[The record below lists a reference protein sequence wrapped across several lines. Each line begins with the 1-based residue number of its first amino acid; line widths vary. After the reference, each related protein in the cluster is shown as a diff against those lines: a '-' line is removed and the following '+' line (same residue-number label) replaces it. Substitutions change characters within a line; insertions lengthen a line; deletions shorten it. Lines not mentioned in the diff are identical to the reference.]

1 MSEQTAAKVT
11 GAHLARTAYLYVR
24 QSTLR
29 QVLTNTE
36 SAARQYA
43 LRQKAIALGWPAE
56 QIVTIDSDQGQSGAS
71 AADREG
77 FQRLVAE
84 VGMGRA
90 GIVLGLEVS
99 RLARNN
105 ADWHRLLEICAM
117 SGTLICDEDGLY
129 DPTDFNDRLLLG
141 LKGTMSEA
149 ELHFIRARLVGGQLS
164 KARRGELRMGL
175 PVGLVYDP
183 AGKVVLD
190 PDTGVQQAI
199 RHVFTLFAR
208 TGSARATVQQFN
220 ADGLLFPVRVR
231 TGAHKGE
238 LAWMPLQH
246 WRVLRTLHNPRYA
259 GAFAYGRRRERL
271 AANGKKTFETLPR
284 EQWIALIRDAHPGY
298 ISWDQYETNQRLL
311 LGNATAHGEDRAAG
325 PAREG
330 TALLQGLAI
339 CGRCGRRMTV
349 RYHTRRGVEVP
360 DYQCMNRCIQ
370 DGAARCQTVPGGVV
384 DDAVGTLLLDTL
396 TPHALEVALTV
407 QAELDTRAAEADALR
422 RQAVERAR
430 HRADLAR
437 RRYLAVDP
445 DNRLV
450 ADSLEADWNDALRAL
465 QAAREDYERASAAA
479 AAALTDQLKDQIR
492 SLATDFPALWS
503 NPHTPQRDRKRM
515 VRLLVDDVTLH
526 KTDRIHLH
534 VRLRG
539 GQTRS
544 LAVAIPPTGLAGPP
558 NPPRHRR
565 SARPAPRHPHRR
577 RDRRRAQRR
586 RSPLRREQAV
596 HRRHR
601 LQVRRKLPSAQP
613 RRPAPRP
620 TACSPQPNSRN
631 ASEVHPSTV
640 KSWTKAGILNSH
652 KANDK
657 NERLYEPPT
666 AGDPRLTARQGSPLR
681 KRVLHPTH
689 ARRCTMKPSPYRR
702 TIRLLRPRVGSP
714 LRPAAR

>member
-1 MSEQTAAKVT
+1 VSEQTAAKVT

-36 SAARQYA
+36 SATRQYA
-43 LRQKAIALGWPAE
+43 LRQKAIALGWPGE
-56 QIVTIDSDQGQSGAS
+56 RIVTIDTDQGQSGAS
-71 AADREG
+71 AVDREG
-77 FQRLVAE
+77 FQHLVAE

-117 SGTLICDEDGLY
+117 SATLICDEDGLY

-149 ELHFIRARLVGGQLS
+149 ELHFIRARLIGGQLS
-164 KARRGELRMGL
+164 KARRGELRMPL

-183 AGKVVLD
+183 ADNIVLD
-190 PDTGVQQAI
+190 PDTSVQQAI
-199 RHVFTLFAR
+199 RHVFTLFGR
-208 TGSARATVQQFN
+208 TSSARATVQQFN
-220 ADGLLFPVRVR
+220 ADKLLFPVRVR

-259 GAFAYGRRRERL
+259 GAFAYGRRRERIG
-271 AANGKKTFETLPR
+271 ANGKKTFQILPR
-284 EQWIALIRDAHPGY
+284 EQWIALIPDAHPGY
-298 ISWDQYETNQRLL
+298 ISWQQYETNQRLL
-311 LGNATAHGEDRAAG
+311 LANATAHGEDRAAG

-349 RYHTRRGVEVP
+349 RYHTRRGVEIP
-360 DYQCMNRCIQ
+360 DYQCQNRCIQ
-370 DGAARCQTVPGGVV
+370 DGTARCQAVPGAVV
-384 DDAVGTLLLDTL
+384 DDAVGKLLLDTL

-422 RQAVERAR
+422 RHHVERAR

-450 ADSLEADWNDALRAL
+450 ADSLEAAWNDALRAL
-465 QAAREDYERASAAA
+465 HAAREDYERASETA
-479 AAALTDQLKDQIR
+479 AAALTDQIRHQIQ

-503 NPHTPQRDRKRM
+503 NPRTPQRDRKRM

-544 LAVAIPPTGLAGPP
+544 LAVAIPPTSWQARQTRPDTVKALDQLLDTHTDAEVAEALNTEGHRSGENKPFTAGIVVHVRHKYHLP
-558 NPPRHRR
+558 NH
-565 SARPAPRHPHRR
+565 A
-577 RDRRRAQRR
+577 DRLRAQG
-586 RSPLRREQAV
+586 LLTTTELAQ
-596 HRRHR
+596 R
-601 LQVRRKLPSAQP
+601 LA
-613 RRPAPRP
+613 
-620 TACSPQPNSRN
+620 
-631 ASEVHPSTV
+631 VHPSTI

-657 NERLYEPPT
+657 NERLYEPPIT
-666 AGDPRLTARQGSPLR
+666 DDPRLHARQGSPLK
-681 KRVLHPTH
+681 KRVPTQ
-689 ARRCTMKPSPYRR
+689 
-702 TIRLLRPRVGSP
+702 
-714 LRPAAR
+714 PATGGAL

>member
-43 LRQKAIALGWPAE
+43 LRQQAIALGWPAE
-56 QIVTIDSDQGQSGAS
+56 QIVTIDTDQGQSGAS

-105 ADWHRLLEICAM
+105 ADWHRLLEICAL

-149 ELHFIRARLVGGQLS
+149 ELHFIRARLRRRAAVQGPPRRTAHAACRSGWS
-164 KARRGELRMGL
+164 TTRPARSCSTRT
-175 PVGLVYDP
+175 PVCNKPSGTCSP
-183 AGKVVLD
+183 
-190 PDTGVQQAI
+190 
-199 RHVFTLFAR
+199 LFAR
-208 TGSARATVQQFN
+208 TGSARAIVQQFN

-271 AANGKKTFETLPR
+271 DRQRQEDLRHPAPRAVDRADPRRPPRLHQLGPVRDQPEAAAGQRHRPR
-284 EQWIALIRDAHPGY
+284 RRPRRRPRPRRARA
-298 ISWDQYETNQRLL
+298 
-311 LGNATAHGEDRAAG
+311 AAG
-325 PAREG
+325 PGHLR
-330 TALLQGLAI
+330 ALRAADDRALPHPP
-339 CGRCGRRMTV
+339 R
-349 RYHTRRGVEVP
+349 RRGPRLPMHEP
-360 DYQCMNRCIQ
+360 TASKTARP
-370 DGAARCQTVPGGVV
+370 AARPSP
-384 DDAVGTLLLDTL
+384 APPS
-396 TPHALEVALTV
+396 TPPSASCCSTPSPRSRSRSPSPCRPNSTPAPPKP
-407 QAELDTRAAEADALR
+407 TRCAAR
-422 RQAVERAR
+422 HVERAR

-465 QAAREDYERASAAA
+465 QTARERLRTRQRRRRSRPHRRASR
-479 AAALTDQLKDQIR
+479 TESVPWQPISPPSGPTRTPR
-492 SLATDFPALWS
+492 SGNANAWS
-503 NPHTPQRDRKRM
+503 ACSSTTSPCTRP
-515 VRLLVDDVTLH
+515 TS
-526 KTDRIHLH
+526 IHLH
-534 VRLRG
+534 VRFRG
-539 GQTRS
+539 GQTTS
-544 LAVAIPPTGLAGPP
+544 LAVADPTHGLAGPP
-558 NPPRHRR
+558 NPPRHPRR
-565 SARPAPRHPHRR
+565 ARPAPRHPHRR

-586 RSPLRREQAV
+586 RSPLRRGQAV
-596 HRRHR
+596 HRPHR
-601 LQVRRKLPSAQP
+601 ARTYAAATTCPATPTGSA
-613 RRPAPRP
+613 P
-620 TACSPQPNSRN
+620 TACSPQPSSPQRLG
-631 ASEVHPSTV
+631 VHPSTV

-666 AGDPRLTARQGSPLR
+666 PGDPRLTARQGSPLR
-681 KRVLHPTH
+681 KRVPTQPTPGG
-689 ARRCTMKPSPYRR
+689 A
-702 TIRLLRPRVGSP
+702 L
-714 LRPAAR
+714 

>member
-43 LRQKAIALGWPAE
+43 LRQKAIALGWDAE
-56 QIVTIDSDQGQSGAS
+56 AVVTIDTDQGQSGAS

-149 ELHFIRARLVGGQLS
+149 ELHFIRARLIGGQLS
-164 KARRGELRMGL
+164 KARRGELQMPL

-183 AGKVVLD
+183 TGTVVLD

-199 RHVFTLFAR
+199 RHLFTLFAR

-271 AANGKKTFETLPR
+271 AARRQEDLPAR
-284 EQWIALIRDAHPGY
+284 AARAVDRADPRRPPRLHRLGPVRDQPKAAAG
-298 ISWDQYETNQRLL
+298 QRHRTRRRSRRRPRPR
-311 LGNATAHGEDRAAG
+311 GHRAAAG
-325 PAREG
+325 PGDLR
-330 TALLQGLAI
+330 ALRAPDDGALPHPP
-339 CGRCGRRMTV
+339 RRRSPRLPM
-349 RYHTRRGVEVP
+349 
-360 DYQCMNRCIQ
+360 QNRCIQ
-370 DGAARCQTVPGGVV
+370 DGAARCQAMPGGAV
-384 DDAVGTLLLDTL
+384 DDAVASLLLDTL

-422 RQAVERAR
+422 RGHVERAR

-465 QAAREDYERASAAA
+465 QTAREDYDRASAAA
-479 AAALTDQLKDQIR
+479 TATLTDELKNRIR

-503 NPHTPQRDRKRM
+503 NPHT
-515 VRLLVDDVTLH
+515 
-526 KTDRIHLH
+526 
-534 VRLRG
+534 
-539 GQTRS
+539 RS
-544 LAVAIPPTGLAGPP
+544 ETANAW
-558 NPPRHRR
+558 
-565 SARPAPRHPHRR
+565 SACSSTT
-577 RDRRRAQRR
+577 
-586 RSPLRREQAV
+586 SPCT
-596 HRRHR
+596 
-601 LQVRRKLPSAQP
+601 
-613 RRPAPRP
+613 RP
-620 TACSPQPNSRN
+620 TASTCTSASAADKPTASPSRSHPHPGKPAKPAPTPSPNSIGSSTPTPTPRPPTRSTPPVTAPARTN
-631 ASEVHPSTV
+631 PSPPASSCTSAASTIYPSHAERLRAQGLLTTTELAQRLTVHPSTI
-640 KSWTKAGILNSH
+640 KNWTKSGILNSH

-657 NERLYEPPT
+657 NERLYQPPI

-681 KRVLHPTH
+681 KRVHTPPTPGG
-689 ARRCTMKPSPYRR
+689 A
-702 TIRLLRPRVGSP
+702 L
-714 LRPAAR
+714 

>member
-36 SAARQYA
+36 SATRQYA
-43 LRQKAIALGWPAE
+43 LRQKAIAFGWEAE
-56 QIVTIDSDQGQSGAS
+56 HIVTIDTDQGQSGAS

-149 ELHFIRARLVGGQLS
+149 ELHFIRARLIGGQLS
-164 KARRGELRMGL
+164 KARRGELRMPL

-183 AGKVVLD
+183 AGRIVLD

-231 TGAHKGE
+231 TGARKGE

-259 GAFAYGRRRERL
+259 GAFAYGRRRERVG
-271 AANGKKTFETLPR
+271 ANGKKTFQTLPR
-284 EQWIALIRDAHPGY
+284 EQWIALFPDAHPGY
-298 ISWDQYETNQRLL
+298 LSWDHYETNQRLL

-349 RYHTRRGVEVP
+349 RYHTRRGVQVP

-370 DGAARCQTVPGGVV
+370 DGAARCQTVPGAVV
-384 DDAVGTLLLDTL
+384 DDVVGALLLDTL

-465 QAAREDYERASAAA
+465 QTAREDYERASAAA
-479 AAALTDQLKDQIR
+479 AATLTDQLKDQIR

-503 NPHTPQRDRKRM
+503 NPNTAQRDRKRM

-526 KTDRIHLH
+526 KTDSIHLH

-539 GQTRS
+539 GQTHS
-544 LAVAIPPTGLAGPP
+544 LAVAIPPPSWQARQTHPDTIKALDRLLDSHTDAETADALNAAG
-558 NPPRHRR
+558 HR
-565 SARPAPRHPHRR
+565 SGENKPFTAGIVVHLRR
-577 RDRRRAQRR
+577 KYHLPSHADRLRAQGLLTKTEIAAR
-586 RSPLRREQAV
+586 LGV
-596 HRRHR
+596 H
-601 LQVRRKLPSAQP
+601 
-613 RRPAPRP
+613 
-620 TACSPQPNSRN
+620 
-631 ASEVHPSTV
+631 ESTV
-640 KSWTKAGILNSH
+640 KSWTKSGILNSH
-652 KANDK
+652 KGNDK

-666 AGDPRLTARQGSPLR
+666 PDDPRLTVRQGSPLR
-681 KRVLHPTH
+681 KRVLT
-689 ARRCTMKPSPYRR
+689 
-702 TIRLLRPRVGSP
+702 
-714 LRPAAR
+714 

>member
-1 MSEQTAAKVT
+1 MSEQAAAKVT

-36 SAARQYA
+36 STARQYA

-56 QIVTIDSDQGQSGAS
+56 QIITIDTDQGQSGAS

-77 FQRLVAE
+77 FQHLVAE

-117 SGTLICDEDGLY
+117 SATLICDEDGLY

-149 ELHFIRARLVGGQLS
+149 ELHFIRARLIGGQRS
-164 KARRGELRMGL
+164 KARRGELQMPL

-183 AGKVVLD
+183 AGNVVLD

-208 TGSARATVQQFN
+208 TGSARATVQQFT
-220 ADGLLFPVRVR
+220 ADGGLFPVRVR

-271 AANGKKTFETLPR
+271 NSNGKKTFDTVPR

-298 ISWDQYETNQRLL
+298 ISWDQYETNQKLL
-311 LGNATAHGEDRAAG
+311 LANATAHGEDRAAG

-330 TALLQGLAI
+330 SALLQGLAI

-370 DGAARCQTVPGGVV
+370 DGAPRCQTVPGAVV
-384 DDAVGTLLLDTL
+384 DQAVGNLLLEVL
-396 TPHALEVALTV
+396 TPHALEVVLTV

-422 RQAVERAR
+422 RQHVVRAR

-465 QAAREDYERASAAA
+465 QTAREDYERASATA
-479 AAALTDQLKDQIR
+479 AAALTDELKDRIR
-492 SLATDFPALWS
+492 ALATDFPALWS
-503 NPHTPQRDRKRM
+503 NPDTPQRDRKRM

-534 VRLRG
+534 VRFPG
-539 GQTRS
+539 GQSTS
-544 LAVAIPPTGLAGPP
+544 LAVAIPPKAWQLRQTNPDTLATLDRLLDTHTDAQTAGALNAAGHRSGEGKPFTA
-558 NPPRHRR
+558 RIVLEARR
-565 SARPAPRHPHRR
+565 SN
-577 RDRRRAQRR
+577 
-586 RSPLRREQAV
+586 
-596 HRRHR
+596 
-601 LQVRRKLPSAQP
+601 KLPSHAE
-613 RRPAPRP
+613 RLRTNGLLTKTELAARLG
-620 TACSPQPNSRN
+620 
-631 ASEVHPSTV
+631 VHESTV

-666 AGDPRLTARQGSPLR
+666 PGDPHLTTRQGSPLR
-681 KRVLHPTH
+681 KRVSTQPTPGG
-689 ARRCTMKPSPYRR
+689 A
-702 TIRLLRPRVGSP
+702 L
-714 LRPAAR
+714 